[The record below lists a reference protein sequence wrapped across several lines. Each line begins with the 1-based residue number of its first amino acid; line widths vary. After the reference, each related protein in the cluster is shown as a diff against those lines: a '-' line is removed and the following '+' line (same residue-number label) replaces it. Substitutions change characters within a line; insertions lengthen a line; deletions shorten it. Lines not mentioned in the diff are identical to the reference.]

1 MVIFSIYFIIN
12 YQDITIFVC
21 GLIPYE
27 FLSSSYFRNIF
38 NELTSSVS
46 HVLFIK
52 KEWNLDV
59 FVFKGTHKIQQRTI
73 FIGMS
78 EQNYMKYLW

>member
-21 GLIPYE
+21 SLIPYE